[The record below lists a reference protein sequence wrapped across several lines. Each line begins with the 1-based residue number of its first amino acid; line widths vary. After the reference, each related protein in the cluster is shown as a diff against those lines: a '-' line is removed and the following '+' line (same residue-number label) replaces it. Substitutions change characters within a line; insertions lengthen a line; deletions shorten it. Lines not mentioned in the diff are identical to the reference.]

1 MKPQKLFCLT
11 FTTVIA
17 VLLLNQTG
25 RAQSTAGNNSSNP
38 WHFDVGV
45 ETAVPTG
52 DITYSS
58 HFALGGS
65 ARLQYDL
72 SDRVAIMLTSG
83 YTNYFGRKYNDGPLR
98 YDTKSYGLIPVKAGI
113 KVFVIA
119 QFYVSGEA
127 GVGFA
132 TKNVINPYG
141 PANKWLILSPGIG
154 YAPKKSGID
163 IGLRYENY
171 SGSEASNFGI
181 VALRIAY
188 KF

>member
-1 MKPQKLFCLT
+1 MKPQKFFYLT

-17 VLLLNQTG
+17 VVLYTKTG
-25 RAQSTAGNNSSNP
+25 KAQSTTRNNPQNP

-45 ETAVPTG
+45 ETAAPTG
-52 DITYSS
+52 DISYSS

-72 SDRVAIMLTSG
+72 SDRVALTLTSG
-83 YTNYFGRKYNDGPLR
+83 YTNYFGRKYTAGPFL

-113 KVFVIA
+113 KFFIIP

-127 GVGFA
+127 GIGFG
-132 TKNVINPYG
+132 TRNIINPDG

-171 SGSEASNFGI
+171 SGSEASSFGI